1 MTTPTSNRPAARH
14 DTGNSTGQRP
24 PGPAHRASR
33 RTAARRARTGP
44 VSGAAVSDQIH
55 QIVTDRMIA
64 APERG
69 TIPWN
74 AGLAHASAGPVLAHA
89 RTPAAGTRL

>member
-1 MTTPTSNRPAARH
+1 
-14 DTGNSTGQRP
+14 
-24 PGPAHRASR
+24 
-33 RTAARRARTGP
+33 
-44 VSGAAVSDQIH
+44 VSDQIH